1 MEWTE
6 KHDVILCQEILVSEP
21 YKYKARILEI
31 GKVWDEIAD
40 RLNNIKD
47 PKSQRDRFG
56 SISRFCFQ
64 SSKQK

>member
-6 KHDVILCQEILVSEP
+6 KHVILCQEILVSEP
-21 YKYKARILEI
+21 YKYKARTLER

-47 PKSQRDRFG
+47 PKSQSDGFA
-56 SISRFCFQ
+56 SISSFFFQ